1 MKLASLFSG
10 GKDSTYA
17 IYKAKSE
24 GHKIVCLVSISPRSE
39 ESDLLHYPNINATAV
54 QAKAMKIPQLVS
66 KIESNDT
73 DIELGELRNV
83 LQKAKREF
91 EIEGIVHGGILS
103 NYQKN
108 HFENIGKNL
117 GLKVISP
124 LWGKDQ
130 QQYLHELLESKFR
143 FIVTSV
149 TTAGLDDSWL
159 GREITL
165 EDVKRLTNLGSKYGF
180 NPTFEGGEAETF
192 VVNCPLFSSSIKIV
206 KANRIWDGYRGRFEI
221 TEAIL
226 DQ

>member
-1 MKLASLFSG
+1 
-10 GKDSTYA
+10 
-17 IYKAKSE
+17 
-24 GHKIVCLVSISPRSE
+24 
-39 ESDLLHYPNINATAV
+39 
-54 QAKAMKIPQLVS
+54 
-66 KIESNDT
+66 
-73 DIELGELRNV
+73 
-83 LQKAKREF
+83 
-91 EIEGIVHGGILS
+91 
-103 NYQKN
+103 
-108 HFENIGKNL
+108 
-117 GLKVISP
+117 
-124 LWGKDQ
+124 
-130 QQYLHELLESKFR
+130 
-143 FIVTSV
+143 V